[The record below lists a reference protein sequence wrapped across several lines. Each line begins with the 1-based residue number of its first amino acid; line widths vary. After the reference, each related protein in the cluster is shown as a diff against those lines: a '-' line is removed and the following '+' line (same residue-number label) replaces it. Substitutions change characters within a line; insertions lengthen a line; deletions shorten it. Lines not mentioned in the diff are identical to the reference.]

1 MRRAGCLLLA
11 SALPLAA
18 APLLLRGPGVE
29 EVAAA
34 PRPSAGAPAAA
45 GPAAGGSLRTQ
56 RTPGTSA
63 AALDLGLL
71 ERVHQREGRGAA
83 IEAALRRPELPA
95 WVLERLEREDFPP
108 ERRRSLA
115 WLLRAVLTVWDEL
128 PAPAPAPRDPYLARV
143 VAAGAGSDRSAAVV
157 RLCWSRQRLLS
168 ADHLG
173 LVQAA
178 RPADLELPDGA
189 EGAER
194 AAMHLALLEDA
205 WRGCLERGLD
215 AAVLEGLEDPSRAVR
230 QLARRLWF
238 ATERSGG
245 WKEALL
251 LLSGWPHEEQADL
264 LAAMAAA
271 APPEEAL
278 AALTAA
284 EFAPQERA
292 GFLGAWIELAR
303 RAPERV
309 SDRYAELLASG
320 QRAVLPQPRGWGDT
334 GPDADPALALEDVL
348 REGRGR
354 NHLLTAGLLAGGAT
368 GRTDWGRVEDAA
380 WMEWN
385 PVVRSTAWRAL
396 TGGGPPAAAT
406 ALQQLMD
413 PSWVDGARLP
423 GVEDDGHLMPGL
435 VALASTLPSG
445 RLGDLERGAAGLR
458 LAEEQAAELRRLL
471 EERRRE
477 ASDM

>member
-1 MRRAGCLLLA
+1 MRRTGCLVLA
-11 SALPLAA
+11 SAFALAA
-18 APLLLRGPGVE
+18 APLLLRRP
-29 EVAAA
+29 VAEAGSAA
-34 PRPSAGAPAAA
+34 PRRVGPTPVAEAPRPAEARLPLGQPGAPNS
-45 GPAAGGSLRTQ
+45 G
-56 RTPGTSA
+56 
-63 AALDLGLL
+63 LDLGLL
-71 ERVHQREGRGAA
+71 ERVHEREGRGPA

-95 WVLERLEREDFPP
+95 WVLERLERADFPP

-115 WLLRAVLTVWDEL
+115 WLLRAVLTVWEEL
-128 PAPAPAPRDPYLARV
+128 PDPEPTPRDRYLARV

-173 LVQAA
+173 LVQTA
-178 RPADLELPDGA
+178 RPTDLDLPAGA
-189 EGAER
+189 AGAER

-215 AAVLEGLEDPSRAVR
+215 AAVIEGLEDPSRAVR

-251 LLSGWPHEEQADL
+251 LLAGWPHAEQADL
-264 LAAMAAA
+264 LTAMAAA

-278 AALTAA
+278 ATLTAA

-303 RAPERV
+303 RAPDLV
-309 SDRYAELLASG
+309 GDRYAELLASG

-334 GPDADPALALEDVL
+334 GPDADPSLALEDVL

-354 NHLLTAGLLAGGAT
+354 NHLLTAGLLAGGAS
-368 GRTDWGRVEDAA
+368 GRTDWSRVEDAA

-396 TGGGPPAAAT
+396 TAGGPQPSAT

-413 PSWVDGARLP
+413 PSWVRGARLP

-435 VALASTLPSG
+435 AALAGALPLG

-458 LAEEQAAELRRLL
+458 LAEEQAAEFRRLL
-471 EERRRE
+471 EERRRA